1 MQRPQAGRLPIGS
14 AKPRVPNLMMRVW
27 DAPIRLFHWVITALV
42 LFSYI
47 TMRQGWLE
55 LHFLSGYTIL
65 ALLMFRLAWG
75 FIGSDTARFSRFLRS
90 PIEGLRHLTHITR
103 REPDTEIG
111 HNAAGGWMVLLLLL
125 VLLAQVTTG
134 LFSNADGITDGPLAH
149 HLSRAASDRATD
161 IHGIIFYYGLL
172 TLIALHVIAVLAYAV
187 LKRQDLVRPMV
198 TGRKRLPAT
207 MQQPRFAS
215 PALAILALAI
225 AALLVWLLVR
235 FG

>member
-1 MQRPQAGRLPIGS
+1 
-14 AKPRVPNLMMRVW
+14 MMRVW
-27 DAPIRLFHWVITALV
+27 DAPIRLFHWIITLLV
-42 LFSYI
+42 VFSYI

-65 ALLMFRLAWG
+65 ALLLFRLVWG
-75 FIGSDTARFSRFLRS
+75 FVGSETARFGKFLKN
-90 PIEGLRHLTHITR
+90 PLEGLRHLGHIAR

-111 HNAAGGWMVLLLLL
+111 HNAAGGWMVLVLLLA
-125 VLLAQVTTG
+125 LLAQVTTG

-149 HLSRAASDRATD
+149 HLSRAASDQATT
-161 IHGIIFYYGLL
+161 IHGLIFYYGLL
-172 TLIALHVIAVLAYAV
+172 VLIGLHIVAVLAYAL

-207 MQQPRFAS
+207 MQQPRFVN
-215 PALAILALAI
+215 PALAMGVLAI
-225 AALLVWLLVR
+225 SAVLVWLLVR